1 MNIWLIHHLHALR
14 LATSRLSA
22 TPLVSL
28 LSIAVIG
35 IAFSLPAGIYVLLE
49 NLETLSGHVPATPQL
64 TVFLALDA
72 NERTKVEVESL
83 LKEHKSIA
91 SFRYVPK
98 DSALEEFKRETGLA
112 DVMEGLERNP
122 LPDAFIIDA
131 PAAPPEA
138 LAELGEELRKMPQVE
153 HVQLDSAWA
162 KRLEALLGLGRL
174 GVLLLT
180 SLLSFS
186 LVAVAF
192 NTIRLQIL
200 TMWDEIEVAKL
211 IGATNDFIRR
221 PFLYFGAIQGAI
233 GGAAAW
239 LIIFFGIHLTDSQ
252 IKQLMRLYEIDFR
265 LDHLS
270 LGDSLSLLLFSAWLG
285 WMGAWLSVANHL
297 WQAEP

>member
-1 MNIWLIHHLHALR
+1 MNIWFFHHLHAFR
-14 LATSRLSA
+14 LATGRLSA
-22 TPLVSL
+22 APLVSL

-35 IAFSLPAGIYVLLE
+35 IAFSLPAGVYVLLE
-49 NLETLSGHVPATPQL
+49 NLEALSGQVSATPQL

-72 NERTKVEVESL
+72 NEKTTAEVESV
-83 LKEHKSIA
+83 LKGHRHVA
-91 SFRYVPK
+91 SFRYVPR

-122 LPDAFIIDA
+122 LPDAFIINA
-131 PAAPPEA
+131 PGVSPEA
-138 LAELGEELRKMPQVE
+138 LNELGEELQKMPQVA
-153 HVQLDSAWA
+153 HVHLDSAWA

-192 NTIRLQIL
+192 NMIRLQIL
-200 TMWDEIEVAKL
+200 TMKDEIEVSKL
-211 IGATNDFIRR
+211 IGATSDFIRR

-252 IKQLMRLYEIDFR
+252 IRQLMRLYEVDFR

-297 WQAEP
+297 WQAES